1 MCMCKTGW
9 KIPINFCPLKQ
20 NDHRDMEANIVTSVG
35 LPNLSTPMSNLSSK
49 TRRSFLKK
57 ALSTALIT
65 GTAPSILHGASGRII
80 TLSSPEST
88 KKFSANDNIN
98 VAAIGMGIMGFTN
111 VDVTL
116 KVPGVKLVAACD
128 LYDGRLQHSRER
140 FGKDIFTTRDY
151 REILNRKDVDAV
163 IISTTDHWHDRI
175 AIDAMNK
182 GKHVYCEKPMVHKLE
197 EGAAM
202 IEAQR
207 KTGRVVE
214 IGSQRVSSVVTEKT
228 RELYESG
235 VIGELI
241 MVETWMDRHSAG
253 GAWQYSIPTDA
264 SLKTI
269 DWNTFLG
276 DAPKVDFDP
285 VRFFRWRNYRDYG
298 TGIAGDLFVHLFS
311 ALHTVISSPGPNR
324 IYCTGGLRYW
334 KDGRDVPDLALGLYD
349 YPAAAKHPAFNL
361 QMRVNF
367 VDGSER
373 GEGLKLI
380 GTDGVIDMGWGSVKV
395 TKNKISNVPTYG
407 GWDSFNTFSESQ
419 QKEFE
424 KWYQSTYGAPQK
436 REKEPDVEFK
446 APEGY
451 SANVDHHKNFYA
463 GIRENKKVVEDTL
476 FGMQAAGPALASNKS
491 YFEKTIV
498 HWDPT
503 NAVVVDA
510 TK

>member
-1 MCMCKTGW
+1 MGREN
-9 KIPINFCPLKQ
+9 IPINFCPLKQ
-20 NDHRDMEANIVTSVG
+20 NDHRDMLTNIVTSSG
-35 LPNLSTPMSNLSSK
+35 LPNLRKSMSASTPKS
-49 TRRSFLKK
+49 RRSFLKK
-57 ALSTALIT
+57 ALTTALIS
-65 GTAPSILHGASGRII
+65 GAVPSILHGGQKKII
-80 TLSSPEST
+80 TLPANNDH
-88 KKFSANDNIN
+88 KNYGINDNIN
-98 VAAIGMGIMGFTN
+98 VAAIGMGIMGFNN

-128 LYDGRLQHSRER
+128 LYDGRLTHSKER
-140 FGKDIFTTRDY
+140 FGKDLITTRDY
-151 REILNRKDVDAV
+151 REILERKDIDAV

-175 AIDAMNK
+175 AIEAMNK

-202 IEAQR
+202 IAAQK

-235 VIGELI
+235 VIGELV

-276 DAPKVDFDP
+276 DAPRVDFDP
-285 VRFFRWRNYRDYG
+285 VRFFRWRNYQAYG

-334 KDGRDVPDLALGLYD
+334 KDGRDVPDIALGLYD
-349 YPAAAKHPAFNL
+349 YPAASKHPAFNL

-380 GTDGVIDMGWGSVKV
+380 GTDGVIDMGWNAVKV
-395 TKNKISNVPTYG
+395 TKNKISNIPTYG
-407 GWDSFNTFSESQ
+407 GWDSFNTFSEAQ
-419 QKEFE
+419 QKEYE
-424 KWYQSTYGAPQK
+424 AWYKSKYNEPK
-436 REKEPDVEFK
+436 REKEPDIEFK

-451 SANVDHHKNFYA
+451 SANVDHHKNFYS

-491 YFEKTIV
+491 YFEKKIIN
-498 HWDPT
+498 WDPV
-503 NAVVVDA
+503 NAVVI
-510 TK
+510 